1 MHGYMDLS
9 HWTLNQLEKLV
20 ILNENLIAIFY
31 KKNKWFDTI
40 FIFTTFI
47 PTPKL
52 SYKIKN

>member
-1 MHGYMDLS
+1 MDLS